1 MNNFLDLCREAIGA
15 SHVITNEA
23 DMASY
28 LVDWRR
34 RYTGRAQAVLR
45 PGSVDEVA
53 ALVRLCTE
61 ARVPV
66 CPQGG
71 NTGLVLKVIPLLLP
85 LRGIL
90 KRDIYTL
97 QWSSMLILIYLAEG
111 SVRAYT
117 DTGISAWLAYTEI
130 ALVGIFFLC
139 SLLYLRPYKKA
150 AKTLARQVIKKAS
163 ESINE

>member
-1 MNNFLDLCREAIGA
+1 MESPTQRSFYLGA
-15 SHVITNEA
+15 V
-23 DMASY
+23 AS
-28 LVDWRR
+28 LIALIVMCVAWE
-34 RYTGRAQAVLR
+34 TVLAPLR
-45 PGSVDEVA
+45 PNGSW
-53 ALVRLCTE
+53 
-61 ARVPV
+61 
-66 CPQGG
+66 
-71 NTGLVLKVIPLLLP
+71 LVLKVIPLLLP

-117 DTGISAWLAYTEI
+117 DSGLSAGLAYAEI
-130 ALVGIFFLC
+130 ALVCIFFLC